1 MAYRSILDQILPFT
15 TLAWAVTG
23 GTVGGAQTVRQTISR
38 EKARVA
44 HSRSNAYLRFERD
57 LGSIGGHS

>member
-1 MAYRSILDQILPFT
+1 
-15 TLAWAVTG
+15 
-23 GTVGGAQTVRQTISR
+23 VGGAQTVRQTISR